1 MGLVEE
7 AQALE
12 AKWTKAKVWIDK
24 AKEDRDWLE
33 TEIDRL
39 NEMLAAREAL
49 LDSASTREKLLK
61 QENARHMREKQEL
74 IGKFRRV
81 SDVTEET
88 MGFITQIRMADESPK
103 GATLSP
109 TQAEDLLREIG
120 NIKGQRWLREL
131 AAEQVKIPEA
141 LVRQK

>member
-49 LDSASTREKLLK
+49 LDSASTREELLK

-74 IGKFRRV
+74 IGKIRRLT
-81 SDVTEET
+81 DVTEET
-88 MGFITQIRMADESPK
+88 MDFITQIRMTDESPRNE
-103 GATLSP
+103 LSP
-109 TQAEDLLREIG
+109 KQAEDLLRELSNPKPRG
-120 NIKGQRWLREL
+120 LREL
-131 AAEQVKIPEA
+131 AGEQVKIPEA

>member
-1 MGLVEE
+1 MGLIEE

-12 AKWTKAKVWIDK
+12 QKWAKAKIWLDK

-33 TEIDRL
+33 GEIDRL

-49 LDSASTREKLLK
+49 LDSANVREELLK
-61 QENARHMREKQEL
+61 SENARHMREKQEL

-88 MGFITQIRMADESPK
+88 MDFITQIRMADESPK
-103 GATLSP
+103 GVTLSP
-109 TQAEDLLREIG
+109 MQAEDLLRELSNPKPRG
-120 NIKGQRWLREL
+120 LRDL
-131 AAEQVKIPEA
+131 MPEQVKIPEA